1 MPDTAEPTDIQPNI
15 LVLMADQLTPFALRA
30 YGHRAT
36 RTPTIDRL
44 AAEGVV
50 FDAAYCASP
59 LCAPSRFAL
68 MAGKRPSALGA
79 YDNAAELPAQTLT
92 FAHYL
97 RAAGYRTML
106 SGKMHFCGP
115 DQLHGFEERLTT
127 DIYPADFGWVPD
139 WTRPA
144 ERPSWY
150 HNMSSV
156 LDAGPCVRTNQLDF
170 DDDATFAARQKIFD
184 VARERAAGRDARPFC
199 MVVSLTHP
207 HDPYA
212 ITREYWDLYRDEDI
226 DLPAVRMDFDASD
239 PHSRRLRAVCEV
251 DRTPPE
257 DLQIRRA
264 RRAYY
269 GATSYV
275 DAQFGALLAT
285 LEQCGLADDTIV
297 IVTADHG
304 DMLGERGLWY
314 KMTFF
319 EGACRVPLI
328 VHAPRRF
335 PAARVPAAV
344 SHVDLLP
351 TLVELA
357 TGERRADW
365 PDAVDGRSLVP
376 HLRGEGGHD
385 EAFGE
390 YLAEGAIAPIVM
402 MRRGSHKYIHSPADP
417 DQLFDLR
424 NDPRELDNLANTPAA
439 AKHVAAFRMERV
451 ARWDLDALH
460 QQVLASQRRR
470 RFHFEAT
477 TQGRIR
483 SWDWQPFQD
492 ASQRYMRNHLELDAL
507 EAAARFPRPHA

>member
-1 MPDTAEPTDIQPNI
+1 M
-15 LVLMADQLTPFALRA
+15 
-30 YGHRAT
+30 
-36 RTPTIDRL
+36 
-44 AAEGVV
+44 
-50 FDAAYCASP
+50 
-59 LCAPSRFAL
+59 
-68 MAGKRPSALGA
+68 
-79 YDNAAELPAQTLT
+79 
-92 FAHYL
+92 
-97 RAAGYRTML
+97 
-106 SGKMHFCGP
+106 
-115 DQLHGFEERLTT
+115 
-127 DIYPADFGWVPD
+127 
-139 WTRPA
+139 
-144 ERPSWY
+144 
-150 HNMSSV
+150 
-156 LDAGPCVRTNQLDF
+156 
-170 DDDATFAARQKIFD
+170 
-184 VARERAAGRDARPFC
+184 
-199 MVVSLTHP
+199 
-207 HDPYA
+207 
-212 ITREYWDLYRDEDI
+212 
-226 DLPAVRMDFDASD
+226 
-239 PHSRRLRAVCEV
+239 
-251 DRTPPE
+251 
-257 DLQIRRA
+257 
-264 RRAYY
+264 
-269 GATSYV
+269 
-275 DAQFGALLAT
+275 
-285 LEQCGLADDTIV
+285 

-344 SHVDLLP
+344 SHVALLP

-470 RFHFEAT
+470 RVHCAPT